1 VVSKD
6 KSLDPVGA
14 CVGMRGSRVQA
25 VVNELQGEKIDI
37 INWSEDPATLVV
49 SALAPAEVQKV
60 VLDETNKRIE
70 VVIDENNLSKAI
82 GRRGQNVKLASK
94 LINHEI
100 DILTDQEETERRQT
114 ELKIKTKR
122 FVESLDV
129 DEMMAQLLV
138 VEGFSNIKDID
149 DASED
154 DISKIEGFDVETAKE
169 LKSRAKEFLE
179 KESKEILDK
188 VKELG
193 IDEKLLNHEGLS
205 LGMLLTLGQKNIK
218 TLQDFADL
226 SSDELIGGF
235 DDIKGKRIEFEGVLE
250 NFNLTRSEADNLI
263 MKARDKLLLTS

>member
-1 VVSKD
+1 
-6 KSLDPVGA
+6 
-14 CVGMRGSRVQA
+14 
-25 VVNELQGEKIDI
+25 
-37 INWSEDPATLVV
+37 
-49 SALAPAEVQKV
+49 
-60 VLDETNKRIE
+60 
-70 VVIDENNLSKAI
+70 
-82 GRRGQNVKLASK
+82 
-94 LINHEI
+94 
-100 DILTDQEETERRQT
+100 LTDQEETERRQT

-179 KESKEILDK
+179 KETKEILDK

-235 DDIKGKRIEFEGVLE
+235 DEIKGKRIEFEGALQ